1 MAGAQQTNQGDPF
14 AGPPYDAPWQVDT
27 AQSSK
32 NLIDRH
38 RRNAANP
45 AAHEV
50 YRKQVEDKE
59 AQYGVI
65 HFDPITG
72 YRARFKPAGTEAKAP
87 AQRQE
92 ERPPAAAAEDP
103 RDVELRE
110 LRAKLVGQSR
120 PAGGQE

>member
-1 MAGAQQTNQGDPF
+1 MQNGSQQTTA
-14 AGPPYDAPWQVDT
+14 AGFDRAPYDAPWQVDA

-50 YRKQVEDKE
+50 YRKQVEEKE

-65 HFDPITG
+65 HYDPITG
-72 YRARFKPAGTEAKAP
+72 YRARFKAAGTKADAP
-87 AQRQE
+87 APRQE
-92 ERPPAAAAEDP
+92 ERPAEATVEDP
-103 RDVELRE
+103 RDVEIRN
-110 LRAKLVGQSR
+110 LRAQVAAR
-120 PAGGQE
+120 GGQTGAGQ